1 MSALIRPIRG
11 MNDALP
17 AETPVWQWLEDIV
30 RRVLQAYGY
39 GEIRMPLLEKTELFA
54 RSIGEVT
61 DIVEKEMY
69 TFPDRNGESLS
80 LRPEATASCV
90 RAAITHGLL
99 HNQQHRL
106 WYAGPMFRYER
117 PQKGRYRQFHQIGA
131 EAYGFPG
138 PDVDAELICVSARIW
153 QELGLEG
160 LQLELN
166 SLGTPASRQAYR
178 ALLVTYFE
186 DHRATLDED
195 SLRRLDKNPLR
206 ILDSKNPAMQAL
218 IADAPLITDHLDAES
233 AEHFAGLQSMLSEAG
248 VSFVLRPRLVRGL
261 DYYTRTVFEW
271 TTDRLGAQS
280 AVCSG
285 GRYDELVAQ
294 LGGQATP
301 AVGWA
306 MGLER
311 LVELLRAA
319 EATPPAPTPHAY
331 FVPLGE
337 AAEARS
343 LALTEALRD
352 ALAGL
357 RLSVHCGGGGM
368 KARMRK
374 ADRSG
379 ARYALIVGD
388 NELAAGSVVIKP
400 LRGGEQATVAVDRL
414 AEELRQRCPELTPAA

>member
-1 MSALIRPIRG
+1 M
-11 MNDALP
+11 
-17 AETPVWQWLEDIV
+17 
-30 RRVLQAYGY
+30 AY
-39 GEIRMPLLEKTELFA
+39 
-54 RSIGEVT
+54 V
-61 DIVEKEMY
+61 V
-69 TFPDRNGESLS
+69 N
-80 LRPEATASCV
+80 
-90 RAAITHGLL
+90 
-99 HNQQHRL
+99 
-106 WYAGPMFRYER
+106 
-117 PQKGRYRQFHQIGA
+117 
-131 EAYGFPG
+131 
-138 PDVDAELICVSARIW
+138 
-153 QELGLEG
+153 
-160 LQLELN
+160 
-166 SLGTPASRQAYR
+166 
-178 ALLVTYFE
+178 
-186 DHRATLDED
+186 
-195 SLRRLDKNPLR
+195 
-206 ILDSKNPAMQAL
+206 
-218 IADAPLITDHLDAES
+218 
-233 AEHFAGLQSMLSEAG
+233 
-248 VSFVLRPRLVRGL
+248 PRLVRGL

-294 LGGQATP
+294 LGGQPTP

-343 LALTEALRD
+343 LALAESLRD
-352 ALAGL
+352 ALPGL

-388 NELAAGSVVIKP
+388 DELAAGSVVIKP
-400 LRGGEQATVAVDRL
+400 LRGGEQATAAVDHL
-414 AEELRQRCPELTPAA
+414 ADELRQRCPELTPAA